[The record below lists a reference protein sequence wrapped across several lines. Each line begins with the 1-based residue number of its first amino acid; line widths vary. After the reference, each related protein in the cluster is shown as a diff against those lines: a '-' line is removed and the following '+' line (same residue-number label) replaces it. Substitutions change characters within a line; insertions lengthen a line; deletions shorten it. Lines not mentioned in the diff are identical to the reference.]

1 MEQCLVTGGDKPTP
15 VVTWLIRL
23 LPRRGAV
30 VALILSDVHGSEG
43 VSSRSKIGGPKDIF
57 RFSQQLQVL
66 ENTATDY
73 VHVRQVTN
81 KLSHFKN
88 LYYYSVSRLQ
98 SFCPCLGKP
107 VVKAYQ
113 LTYRVI
119 HKSLRDFQTRLRNNQ
134 DKHGRKGHIN
144 RYRVSTSFFCTRG
157 LGVLPGSTAIG

>member
-43 VSSRSKIGGPKDIF
+43 VSSHSRIGGPWDIF

-73 VHVRQVTN
+73 SPIRQVIN
-81 KLSHFKN
+81 KQSRCKN
-88 LYYYSVSRLQ
+88 SYYYSILRIQ
-98 SFCPCLGKP
+98 SFCPGLGKSA
-107 VVKAYQ
+107 VKAYG
-113 LTYRVI
+113 LTYKRKQFLFHV
-119 HKSLRDFQTRLRNNQ
+119 SETFSSTLREANR
-134 DKHGRKGHIN
+134 GRFKL
-144 RYRVSTSFFCTRG
+144 C
-157 LGVLPGSTAIG
+157 